1 MLKDDSGQAQL
12 WKLDKEF
19 KPAWDGR
26 EVCTWCRRRL
36 DLETYVKGMV
46 ERQQDLRISV
56 KLSAIGLG
64 EPLTLAAA
72 QNPLERL
79 PFALKVG
86 TITLK
91 RGLLGI

>member
-1 MLKDDSGQAQL
+1 
-12 WKLDKEF
+12 
-19 KPAWDGR
+19 
-26 EVCTWCRRRL
+26 
-36 DLETYVKGMV
+36 MV

-72 QNPLERL
+72 QNPLETL

-91 RGLLGI
+91 RVLLGI